1 MKGLASICDTCCWL
15 LIWFSGSSCSL
26 TRVECFRHFSW
37 HRRRSCSP
45 RTCSSPSPML
55 LNYSS
60 QFLCFEHRIPHS
72 HSILSVPHRLR
83 DGLVAIHR
91 MFDSYL
97 SRMGS
102 FPCYGDLQAQSNDRS
117 SRLQQAM
124 LQHSIFWDRSNASNH
139 CKLTSQL
146 KFSVLGLPS
155 LYIRWEWWQL
165 LGSTSPRHLV
175 WVHAKL
181 SAYPRLDLVSIWY
194 QRVSQPGARQRACVR
209 NRQRP
214 EADWG

>member
-1 MKGLASICDTCCWL
+1 MPSATCLIEDLGSVSLGSWWLEHVGLTDWPCWNLLGFSVSIWCQRHEMKGLASICDTCCWL

-124 LQHSIFWDRSNASNH
+124 LQHSVF
-139 CKLTSQL
+139 
-146 KFSVLGLPS
+146 
-155 LYIRWEWWQL
+155 
-165 LGSTSPRHLV
+165 
-175 WVHAKL
+175 
-181 SAYPRLDLVSIWY
+181 
-194 QRVSQPGARQRACVR
+194 
-209 NRQRP
+209 
-214 EADWG
+214 